1 MTASPNPGD
10 MAWLLTSSALVM
22 IMTPGL
28 GFFYAGLARK
38 KNVVSTVFQC
48 FATVAVVSL
57 VWVLWGYTLAFGP
70 DRFGLVG
77 GPEWLAL
84 KGVGP
89 DPNPAYSG
97 AVAHS
102 TFAVFQMMFAVIT
115 PALIAGA
122 FAERV
127 RFGPFLLFI
136 ALWST
141 LVYSPIAHWV
151 WGDGGWLRSMGA
163 LDFAGGTVVH
173 ISSGVSALAAAYVLG
188 RRIGYGNSSFEPSNP
203 AFVMLGAAIL
213 WFGWFGFNAGSALAA
228 DGLASTAFLNTHVA
242 ASAGALSWMLVS
254 YYVRGKFSS
263 IAAASGAVAGL
274 VAVTPA
280 AGFVRPISAALIGL
294 VAGALCFL
302 AVNARQ
308 RMGVDDSL
316 DVWGVHGVGGTWGSI
331 ATGLFAESS
340 VNPLGANG
348 LLAGNPS
355 LLIVQLSGVVATW
368 AYAGVVTLLLIKALD
383 AVVGMRVTVQEEMV
397 GLDISQHAEYV
408 T

>member
-70 DRFGLVG
+70 DRFGWVG

-368 AYAGVVTLLLIKALD
+368 AYAGVVTLLLVKALD

>member
-1 MTASPNPGD
+1 MTASSNPGD

-70 DRFGLVG
+70 DRFGWVG

-368 AYAGVVTLLLIKALD
+368 AYAGVVTLLLVKALD

>member
-203 AFVMLGAAIL
+203 TFVMLGAAIL

-242 ASAGALSWMLVS
+242 ASASALSWMLVS

>member
-242 ASAGALSWMLVS
+242 ASASALSWMLVS

-368 AYAGVVTLLLIKALD
+368 AYAGVVTLLLVKALD

>member
-203 AFVMLGAAIL
+203 TFVMLGAAIL

-242 ASAGALSWMLVS
+242 ASASALSWMLVS

-368 AYAGVVTLLLIKALD
+368 AYAGVVTLLLVKALD

>member
-1 MTASPNPGD
+1 

-242 ASAGALSWMLVS
+242 ASASALSWMLVS

-368 AYAGVVTLLLIKALD
+368 AYAGVVTLLLVKALD

>member
-242 ASAGALSWMLVS
+242 ASASALSWMLVS